1 VEEIEMRIIATLIF
15 LALAAS
21 AQAASTSDS
30 DMPDEVR
37 ALLMKEK
44 AKGNLRASPA
54 DASSERSKKAGGT
67 GGGKSGC
74 NLDIGNVNSGGSAA
88 PRQVTTI
95 VTGPVI
101 QMNNKCN

>member
-1 VEEIEMRIIATLIF
+1 MKMIASLVF

-44 AKGNLRASPA
+44 AKGNVRASPS
-54 DASSERSKKAGGT
+54 DSSERSKKAGG
-67 GGGKSGC
+67 GGSKGGC

-88 PRQVTTI
+88 PRNVTTI

>member
-1 VEEIEMRIIATLIF
+1 MKMIASVVLF
-15 LALAAS
+15 ALTTTVY
-21 AQAASTSDS
+21 AASTSDS

-44 AKGNLRASPA
+44 SKGTFRQKDNDDNDSKSKNGGAAS
-54 DASSERSKKAGGT
+54 R
-67 GGGKSGC
+67 SGC
-74 NLDIGNVNSGGSAA
+74 NLDIGNVNSGGRTSGA
-88 PRQVTTI
+88 PRNVTTI

>member
-1 VEEIEMRIIATLIF
+1 MKMIAALMF
-15 LALAAS
+15 LS
-21 AQAASTSDS
+21 MISTAQAASTSDS

-44 AKGNLRASPA
+44 AKGTLRANTG
-54 DASSERSKKAGGT
+54 DSSDDKGRKSGAGGGT
-67 GGGKSGC
+67 GAKSGC
-74 NLDIGNVNSGGSAA
+74 NMDIGNVNSGRSGGT
-88 PRQVTTI
+88 PRNVTTI